1 MRSRQTERHEKD
13 IDPLMILEGDKF
25 LGDFWCLDR
34 VGSSSK
40 FLETIADGVTGS
52 LNLGHGS
59 GRSINENVAIL
70 KMVRVFKLGSFLGR
84 IGHVNVRWQS
94 IFMFN
99 EGKIFNETS
108 FFIAVDEL
116 SNVLKDILRLSIK
129 FVKSQKER
137 QLLHFEQLYPKHLK
151 CY

>member
-1 MRSRQTERHEKD
+1 VDRIISS
-13 IDPLMILEGDKF
+13 
-25 LGDFWCLDR
+25 LD
-34 VGSSSK
+34 
-40 FLETIADGVTGS
+40 
-52 LNLGHGS
+52 LGHGS

-84 IGHVNVRWQS
+84 IGHVNGRWQS

-116 SNVLKDILRLSIK
+116 SNVLKGILRLSIK
-129 FVKSQKER
+129 FIKSQKER